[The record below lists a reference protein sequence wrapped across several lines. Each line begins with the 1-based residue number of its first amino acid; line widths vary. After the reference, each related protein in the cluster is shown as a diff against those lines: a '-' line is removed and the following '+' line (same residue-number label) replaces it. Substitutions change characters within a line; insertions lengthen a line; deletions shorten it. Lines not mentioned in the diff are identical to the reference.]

1 MANSSS
7 FQQRLAAMSYDQ
19 VLEALYEEPR
29 ALVLAL
35 PESFRD
41 QLARTV
47 LETGWRA
54 KEVGR
59 AEGRLEGR
67 RDSIDAKLKLFG
79 CSARSPVNEVLEC
92 IDTLTSF
99 KYEGSSPELEC
110 KALVEAGSFEALAY
124 QTAGFSVSNLRSNPK
139 QGVLLSAYYHQ
150 SSKICI
156 SRIIETL
163 GAKEGSR
170 DEFDLPFIEIM
181 QKTSSGSLT
190 VAYQWK

>member
-1 MANSSS
+1 MANFSAVE
-7 FQQRLAAMSYDQ
+7 QRVAAMSYDQ
-19 VLEALYEEPR
+19 VLDALHEGPR

-59 AEGRLEGR
+59 AEGRLEWR
-67 RDSIDAKLKLFG
+67 KDSIDAKLKLFG
-79 CSARSPVNEVLEC
+79 CSARSPGNEVLEC
-92 IDTLTSF
+92 IDTLTSL

-124 QTAGFSVSNLRSNPK
+124 QTAGFSVSNLLEPQAWRTAIRLLPPVQLHLHITHHRDLRC
-139 QGVLLSAYYHQ
+139 QGRQPRRVRPAVYRDVQGSFIRRLS
-150 SSKICI
+150 SS
-156 SRIIETL
+156 
-163 GAKEGSR
+163 
-170 DEFDLPFIEIM
+170 F
-181 QKTSSGSLT
+181 
-190 VAYQWK
+190 

>member
-1 MANSSS
+1 MANFSAVE
-7 FQQRLAAMSYDQ
+7 QRVAAMSYDQ
-19 VLEALYEEPR
+19 VLDALHEGPR

-59 AEGRLEGR
+59 AEGRLEWR
-67 RDSIDAKLKLFG
+67 KDSIDAKLKLFG
-79 CSARSPVNEVLEC
+79 CSARSPGNEVLEC
-92 IDTLTSF
+92 IDTLTSL

-124 QTAGFSVSNLRSNPK
+124 QTAGFS
-139 QGVLLSAYYHQ
+139 
-150 SSKICI
+150 SSSICI

-170 DEFDLPFIEIM
+170 DEFDLPFIEM
-181 QKTSSGSLT
+181 CRDLSSADFLQVSDALRKLCQN
-190 VAYQWK
+190 AKDIL